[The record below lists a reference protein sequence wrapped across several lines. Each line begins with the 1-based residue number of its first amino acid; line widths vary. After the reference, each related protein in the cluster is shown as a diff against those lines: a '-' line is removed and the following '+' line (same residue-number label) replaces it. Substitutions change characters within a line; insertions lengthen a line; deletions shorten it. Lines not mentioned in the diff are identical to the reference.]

1 MTQRMRKY
9 LRPILKHLVVAIEG
23 GPNKGLLV
31 SRACGPSY
39 QQGTYEGARWVP
51 LSLMI
56 EPGDVFWD
64 VGAHYGYV
72 ALFAHRAVGDAGRV
86 YAFEPSR
93 RNRSFL
99 ARHVR
104 ANRPSN
110 VEVLPYA
117 LSDFVGTSNFGGG
130 TGSGT
135 RRLGA
140 GHGRVPVQTVD
151 ALVASGT
158 CLPPT
163 WIKLDVEGGEVAIL
177 RGAESVLRGQP
188 IAALVE
194 THSPELHAECL
205 QILEGYGYTCHVP
218 TQAHDVAPHDVR
230 AEILALGPG
239 RSVPEG
245 PLAAFLASP
254 IRS

>member
-1 MTQRMRKY
+1 MHQRVRKY
-9 LRPILKHLVVAIEG
+9 LRPILKHLMVAIDA
-23 GPNKGLLV
+23 GPNEGLLI

-39 QQGTYEGARWVP
+39 QHGTYEGARWEP
-51 LSLMI
+51 LSQMI

-72 ALFAHRAVGDAGRV
+72 ALFAHRAVGEGGRV

-104 ANRPSN
+104 ANRPGN

-117 LSDFVGTSNFGGG
+117 LSDFVGTANFGGG

-135 RRLGA
+135 RRLGE
-140 GHGRVPVQTVD
+140 GRGRVPVQTVD

-158 CLPPT
+158 CQGPT
-163 WIKLDVEGGEVAIL
+163 WIKLDVEGGEAAIL
-177 RGAESVLRGQP
+177 RGADKVLRDKP
-188 IAALVE
+188 VAALVE

-205 QILEGYGYTCHVP
+205 RILKEYGYTCHVP
-218 TQAHDVAPHDVR
+218 TEAHDVAPDDVR